1 MEAETAGKA
10 LMDIAL
16 MDRSFKSFDDLKA
29 FLHESGKELELLV
42 YPKLMFGA
50 VFWIPDE
57 DSGIGGEGTHPWV
70 IISDYRP
77 GAAVVT
83 ACLRTSSN
91 LRQSI
96 KKGLYQP
103 AGVLAGLDREGV
115 ILTRIRRPFKVEN
128 FRDYRYEGLLPEKWL
143 EELKQHLK
151 PGG

>member
-1 MEAETAGKA
+1 
-10 LMDIAL
+10 MDIAL
-16 MDRSFKSFDDLKA
+16 MARSFKSFNDFKA
-29 FLHESGKELELLV
+29 FLKDSGKDLELLV
-42 YPKLMFGA
+42 YPTLRFGA
-50 VFWIPDE
+50 VFWIPDK
-57 DSGIGGEGTHPWV
+57 DSGLGGEGVHPWV
-70 IISDYRP
+70 IISNYLPRD
-77 GAAVVT
+77 AVVT

-91 LRQSI
+91 LGQNI

-115 ILTRIRRPFKVEN
+115 ILTRIRRPFDVEN